1 MNRVI
6 SSAVKVQKSIFL
18 FVLLFC
24 LSKVFSLKK
33 DGKFSSLVFEL
44 SLICSMIVNLASL
57 LKTWLVLNF
66 DSVLSCVVHT
76 VAMAIQMNFQFSVLP
91 MYCIFHFWHWSR
103 YMTLLLQQLAWQD
116 FVCMFCFPI
125 HKNSCWFCLFA
136 AKAVVSE
143 ILNSRISHNEP

>member
-1 MNRVI
+1 MTSTSGLFDNKRSINVCCFSAFYQKIYKRCVSATFLQLFKTQQPSEIMNRVI

-91 MYCIFHFWHWSR
+91 MYCIFHF
-103 YMTLLLQQLAWQD
+103 
-116 FVCMFCFPI
+116 
-125 HKNSCWFCLFA
+125 
-136 AKAVVSE
+136 
-143 ILNSRISHNEP
+143 